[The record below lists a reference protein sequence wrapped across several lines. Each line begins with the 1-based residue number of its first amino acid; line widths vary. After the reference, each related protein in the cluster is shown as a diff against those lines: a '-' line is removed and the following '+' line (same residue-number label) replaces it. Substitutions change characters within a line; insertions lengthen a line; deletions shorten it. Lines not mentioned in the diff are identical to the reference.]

1 MYQSH
6 MGNTNADVRVLGIKV
21 VYLLSVWLG
30 RCNIVLETSGF
41 SVCLKCMCFSRRKP
55 ELILISNFGEKI
67 IVNLLFC
74 DLFAGTFASQN
85 FQSCEFK
92 CCRYDTLIIILKDVF
107 RLITSVGQR
116 KNSESPFTELKT
128 CHLCGSVVGHRSAES
143 EGLRFDSSWGL
154 RIFSLSH
161 ARGKM
166 KKHLSLFL
174 NGAQNLPSLL
184 FLIIIFSNRN
194 RMSQKTKFSYQDP
207 TVQRKTISRALS
219 IPENL
224 NSSYILPK

>member
-41 SVCLKCMCFSRRKP
+41 SVCLKCMCFSQRKP
-55 ELILISNFGEKI
+55 ELILISKFGEKF

-128 CHLCGSVVGHRSAES
+128 YHLCGSVVGHQSAES
-143 EGLRFDSSWGL
+143 EGLRFDSPWGL

-161 ARGKM
+161 ARSKT
-166 KKHLSLFL
+166 KNIFHYFLTELKTHHLSYF
-174 NGAQNLPSLL
+174 
-184 FLIIIFSNRN
+184 
-194 RMSQKTKFSYQDP
+194 
-207 TVQRKTISRALS
+207 
-219 IPENL
+219 
-224 NSSYILPK
+224 